1 MELIKEKDQY
11 LEEIMTGNEKIYISE
26 DIIVPDTKPDVLKVL
41 EVNAYSGI
49 SDKGIT
55 NNAFYLEGKVYV
67 NILYIPDNDDEGIN
81 SIKTAFDLKERFENP
96 NITPDMKLKVNCDVS
111 RIEFNVLNSRKL
123 SIKAYVNCNYSII
136 GKEEIE
142 FPQVFDG
149 ECGECITKTI
159 MTERISSVEDC
170 DFIIRD
176 SFEIP
181 SGKES
186 ACEILKTD
194 FKITDKEIKAVSGK
208 LIAKG
213 ILNVCVLYLAQDNRV
228 DFCESEFPFTEVFD
242 VYDLLDTDNCL
253 LDLNIFDITTEL
265 SNDNDGDKRI
275 INIEALINASLL
287 AYRKKEINF
296 ITDCYQIGAKT
307 SISYEDIKIKQFVD
321 EISTQS
327 SIKEIITPDDKL
339 PKLIK
344 MYNVIAEPEVT
355 KVSTQNERVTIEG
368 RIKAYILYLTDNP
381 KCPVYSFKKDIP
393 FDFSHDCVNSKQGL
407 EYSYNVT
414 AKHVG
419 FSLTSGGEIELRCIL
434 SQEIKLYDS
443 QNFNLIT
450 DINTNPID
458 SESNIIIYFVKD
470 GDTLW
475 NIAKNYSVRIDDI
488 KAINSLED
496 DLIIKGQKLLIPTYN

>member
-1 MELIKEKDQY
+1 MELVKEKDQY
-11 LEEIMTGNEKIYISE
+11 LEEIMTGCEKLYISE

-55 NNAFYLEGKVYV
+55 GNAFYIEGKIYV
-67 NILYIPDNDDEGIN
+67 NILYVPDNEDEGIN
-81 SIKTAFDLKERFENP
+81 CIKASFNIKERFENP
-96 NITPDMKLKVNCDVS
+96 NISPDMKLKVNCDVS

-123 SIKAYVNCNYSII
+123 SIKAYINCNYSII
-136 GKEEIE
+136 GQKEIE
-142 FPQVFDG
+142 FPQGFNG
-149 ECGECITKTI
+149 ECGECITKSI
-159 MTERISSVEDC
+159 LTERISTVDDC

-181 SGKES
+181 SGKDS
-186 ACEILKTD
+186 ALEILKTD

-208 LIAKG
+208 LITKG
-213 ILNVCVLYLAQDNRV
+213 TLNVCVLYLTQDNRV

-242 VYDLLDTDNCL
+242 VYDLLDTDNCS
-253 LDLNIFDITTEL
+253 LDLNVFDITAEL
-265 SNDNDGDKRI
+265 SSDNDGDRRI
-275 INIEALINASLL
+275 INIDALINASLI
-287 AYRKKEINF
+287 AYRTKEITL

-307 SISYEDIKIKQFVD
+307 DVSFEDIKIKQFVD
-321 EISTQS
+321 TICTQN
-327 SIKEIITPDDKL
+327 SIKEIITPDEKL
-339 PKLIK
+339 PKIIK
-344 MYNVIAEPEVT
+344 MYNVIAETEVT
-355 KVSTQNERVTIEG
+355 KITTENEKVLVAG
-368 RIKAYILYLTDNP
+368 RIKAYFLYLTDNP

-393 FDFSHDCVNSKQGL
+393 FDFSNDCANSKQGI
-407 EYSYNVT
+407 EYSFNVT

-419 FSLTSGGEIELRCIL
+419 FNLNSASEIELRCIL
-434 SQEIKLYDS
+434 SQEIKLYNS

-450 DINTNPID
+450 DINTKPIN

-488 KAINSLED
+488 KSINSLDD